1 MDNKGSVIKLGWGYF
16 TEFNGNPTGSFTR
29 AKTDIPITV
38 IGDAYANNRSAVYA
52 KLPDGKTAFV
62 DKRSIIGG

>member
-1 MDNKGSVIKLGWGYF
+1 MDNKGPVIKLGWGYF
-16 TEFNGNPTGSFTR
+16 TEVNGNPTGSFHR

-38 IGDAYANNRSAVYA
+38 IGDADANNMYA
-52 KLPDGKTAFV
+52 KLPDGKTALV